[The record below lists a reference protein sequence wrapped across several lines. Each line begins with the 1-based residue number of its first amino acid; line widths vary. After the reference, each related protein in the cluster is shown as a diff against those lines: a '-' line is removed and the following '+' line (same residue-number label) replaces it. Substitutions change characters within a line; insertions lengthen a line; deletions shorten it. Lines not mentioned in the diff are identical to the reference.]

1 MTAPL
6 PSSPLPDTSPTGG
19 TASSPA
25 LTIVVPAWNEE
36 ARIGATLDCLLRDGA
51 ALNIEEVIIVND
63 GSADGTSA
71 VVRERAAR
79 HSGLPCVRL
88 IEHEQN
94 RGKGAALRTGLSAA
108 QSPLVGFIDADLS
121 VGPES
126 FGVAAERIT
135 SQGAD
140 VVVGYRIS
148 STGLPDG
155 AGQPM
160 VRYWMS
166 RLFKR
171 VQRGIIGLPTRDTQC
186 PFKLFTR
193 EAAARSLPHCTSDG
207 WGFDVEVLLVASR
220 AGLRI
225 EEIPV
230 AWSFVGGSTVRA
242 NPQTAWRTLREL
254 VAIRR
259 KHGPA

>member
-6 PSSPLPDTSPTGG
+6 SRSPLSHTSPTVA
-19 TASSPA
+19 TASTPA
-25 LTIVVPAWNEE
+25 LTVVVPAWNEE
-36 ARIGATLDCLLRDGA
+36 ERIGATLDCLLRDGA
-51 ALNIEEVIIVND
+51 ALNIEEVIVVND
-63 GSADGTSA
+63 GSSDGTSE
-71 VVRERAAR
+71 VVRGRAAR
-79 HSGLPCVRL
+79 HSGVPCVRL
-88 IEHEQN
+88 IEHEEN
-94 RGKGAALRTGLSAA
+94 RGKGAALRTGLGAA
-108 QSPLVGFIDADLS
+108 QTPLVGFIDADLS

-135 SQGAD
+135 SMGAD

-148 STGLPDG
+148 STGQPDG
-155 AGQPM
+155 AGQPL
-160 VRYWMS
+160 VRYWLS

-171 VQRGIIGLPTRDTQC
+171 VQRQVIGLPTRDTQC

-193 EAAARSLPHCTSDG
+193 DAAARALPHCTSNG

-242 NPQTAWRTLREL
+242 NPQTVWRTMREL
-254 VAIRR
+254 IAIRR